1 MWMIE
6 HPGTE
11 DSEERT
17 LSSDC
22 SGAAGGGKS
31 AERSYLRSPGDIP
44 NADAT
49 EPEEGFSER

>member
-11 DSEERT
+11 DSEERNM
-17 LSSDC
+17 SSDC

-31 AERSYLRSPGDIP
+31 AERAYLRSPGDIP
-44 NADAT
+44 NADAA